1 MDSLMAVDLKDR
13 LVRDFEIPMSATVIF
28 EYPNIAE
35 LAAYLAKVALG
46 WEEPPQPTEPRRMP
60 AAASTPDLAPAPHL
74 PDTIAAKLARLETLM
89 RET

>member
-1 MDSLMAVDLKDR
+1 
-13 LVRDFEIPMSATVIF
+13 MSATVIF

-46 WEEPPQPTEPRRMP
+46 WEEPPQPAEPRRMP
-60 AAASTPDLAPAPHL
+60 AAASTPDLAPAAHL